1 MKIHSYFLSVGIVVF
16 LASCAGEKPN
26 EVASEDVRAAFV
38 LEKQEI
44 GNSLKLPGEL
54 VSFERAEITAKV
66 EAYTKTILV
75 DIGDKVKKGQILA
88 VLEAPEVMAQYA
100 EAQARFAE
108 ATSKLTASRDK
119 YDRILKASSQSGA
132 VSESDLVASK
142 NQLLADSASWRA
154 ANLLAKNLGHLQEY
168 LTLRAPFEG
177 TVTQRN
183 VDPGNLVSPSDTK
196 PLLMVEK
203 PTDLRLRVNVP
214 ESHIYSLPS
223 DTGRFTVEALG
234 GKEFSAKLSRKSG
247 SVSADTRT
255 ELWEYIFENKES
267 VLKPG
272 MYVTVLLDIKRPDLS
287 FAVPTS
293 TVATTLEKKFVI
305 RIKGGSTEWV
315 DVRSGTQA
323 NSKLEIFGDL
333 NVGDTLLVRASDE
346 LKSGKRVVAKIE

>member
-1 MKIHSYFLSVGIVVF
+1 MKIQFYFLSVGIVA
-16 LASCAGEKPN
+16 LIASCSGEKPA
-26 EVASEDVRAAFV
+26 EVVSEDVRAAFV

-66 EAYTKTILV
+66 EAYTKTISV
-75 DIGDKVKKGQILA
+75 DIGDKVKKGQVLA
-88 VLEAPEVMAQYA
+88 VLEAPEVMAKYA

-108 ATSKLTASRDK
+108 ASSKLTASKDK
-119 YDRILKASSQSGA
+119 FDRILKASSQSGA
-132 VSESDLVASK
+132 VSESDVVASK
-142 NQLLADSASWRA
+142 NQLLADSSSWRA

-177 TVTQRN
+177 IVTQRN
-183 VDPGNLVSPSDTK
+183 VDPGNLVSPSDAK
-196 PLLMVEK
+196 PLVVVES

-223 DTGRFTVEALG
+223 DTVRFTVEALG
-234 GKEFSAKLSRKSG
+234 GREFLAKLSRKSE

-255 ELWEYIFENKES
+255 ELWEYIFENKER

-272 MYVTVLLDIKRPDLS
+272 MYVTVLLDIKRPDMS

-293 TVATTLEKKFVI
+293 AVATTLEKKFVI

-315 DVRSGTQA
+315 DVRSGILA
-323 NSKLEIFGDL
+323 NSKQEIFGDL
-333 NVGDTLLVRASDE
+333 KAGDTLLLRATDE
-346 LKSGKRVVAKIE
+346 LKPGKRVIAKIE